1 MHAKQSIMS
10 LRPVAAALLSL
21 GVLAS
26 GHAVAGEDDTPLSLT
41 LAQYLSRDNNLFK
54 DDQNKAAETVSTSV
68 AQLGFNKAYGRQTYR
83 AAAKLS
89 AQRYKNFDQ
98 FNNDG
103 KDVSGSFSTE
113 FLRDWLVSA
122 NGLYNE
128 SLNAIQNSANRFE
141 PNIRKYR
148 DGGFSVQYG
157 NGGRWAVAGS
167 YDSNK
172 QTYSQ
177 DSQKYQNSN
186 QTSKGL
192 KAIYFASDVLNYSL
206 GMRRV
211 VTDYPLNGSYSQ
223 VVDRNVDL
231 STNWQITGL
240 SSLNA
245 TLTRRSTSYTPGDI
259 AGNSGWTGSA
269 GWGYTPSGIV
279 SYNLG
284 FARTTGTDR
293 SRSDQVVNVQNGN
306 GQTTLDI
313 LSNRVNNNTVTTSI
327 NASARMQAT
336 GKIAFTLNQSISHFK
351 IDRTQSQIL
360 LLGTDT
366 PSPERASQFS
376 SYYHATTL
384 SMDYAAMRSLSL
396 GCSYMRYTQ
405 GQDVYRLKYTGNSI
419 DCNANFTID

>member
-1 MHAKQSIMS
+1 MF
-10 LRPVAAALLSL
+10 LRPVAAAVLSL

-68 AQLGFNKAYGRQTYR
+68 AQVGFNKAYGRQTYR

-103 KDVSGSFSTE
+103 KDVSGSFTTE
-113 FLRDWLVSA
+113 FLRDWLISA

-128 SLNAIQNSANRFE
+128 SLNSIQNNAVRFD

-157 NGGRWAVAGS
+157 NGGTWAVAGS

-177 DSQKYQNSN
+177 DSQKYQNAN
-186 QTSKGL
+186 QSSKGL
-192 KAIYFASDVLNYSL
+192 KVIYFASDALNYSL
-206 GMRRV
+206 GTRRV

-231 STNWQITGL
+231 STNWQVTGL

-245 TLTRRSTSYTPGDI
+245 TLTRRSTSYTPSDI

-269 GWGYTPSGIV
+269 SWGYTPHGII
-279 SYNLG
+279 SYNVG

-293 SRSDQVVNVQNGN
+293 SRSDKPIYLQGED
-306 GQTTLDI
+306 GQKTFDI

-327 NASARMQAT
+327 NAAARMQVT
-336 GKIAFTLNQSISHFK
+336 GKIAFGLNQAISHFK

-360 LLGTDT
+360 LLGSDT
-366 PSPERASQFS
+366 PSPDRASQFS

-384 SMDYAAMRSLSL
+384 SMEYAAMRSLSL
-396 GCSYMRYTQ
+396 SCSYMRYSQ
-405 GQDVYRLKYTGNSI
+405 NQDIYRLKYTGNSV